1 MESSY
6 THIILRISNRIESD
20 YRDCLFT
27 TDQVSP
33 SIVEQNNYLPF
44 GTRLPLTDPAYD
56 FGNRW
61 RYAAKE
67 EQRFGLT
74 DLGLL
79 DFGARMYDPFTARW
93 TAVDPMAA
101 KAGDKIG
108 AVSFSSDG
116 EYADYYLN
124 FRGYS
129 SNNGIAG
136 SYV

>member
-20 YRDCLFT
+20 YRDCLFVTDHLGNVRTVIDIT
-27 TDQVSP
+27 TDMVSP
-33 SIVEQNNYLPF
+33 SIMEQNNYLPF
-44 GTRLPLTDPAYD
+44 GSRLPLTDPAY
-56 FGNRW
+56 
-61 RYAAKE
+61 
-67 EQRFGLT
+67 
-74 DLGLL
+74 

>member
-20 YRDCLFT
+20 YRDCLFA

-33 SIVEQNNYLPF
+33 SIMEQNNYLPF
-44 GTRLPLTDPAYD
+44 GSRLPLTDPAYD

-67 EQRFGLT
+67 EQHFGPA

-101 KAGDKIG
+101 KYPSHSPFNYCAGDPINRVDQYG
-108 AVSFSSDG
+108 DT
-116 EYADYYLN
+116 DY
-124 FRGYS
+124 
-129 SNNGIAG
+129 IIKTH
-136 SYV
+136 

>member
-20 YRDCLFT
+20 YRDCLFA

-33 SIVEQNNYLPF
+33 SIMEQNNYLPF
-44 GTRLPLTDPAYD
+44 GSRLPLTDPAY
-56 FGNRW
+56 
-61 RYAAKE
+61 
-67 EQRFGLT
+67 
-74 DLGLL
+74 